1 MKPHLRRPVWT
12 KMFCP
17 LRSYV
22 GLNMHTVSCHSPFV
36 VMDTDKG
43 WVGVGAGGWGWKK
56 EKKTSSVS
64 IATESSLVLPKMV
77 QTKVFLETWDVCTQL
92 AVADA
97 NQTDLTQLTPGYGK
111 ISLWWKKKKKKRYTT
126 QNTLQNPSTV
136 GYSHQPFAQYG
147 GEDSQLQFPV
157 SGVWEKIGLP
167 PLKTEQGFLGKP
179 LIPFRNLSQLL

>member
-43 WVGVGAGGWGWKK
+43 WVGVGAGGLGLKK
-56 EKKTSSVS
+56 GKENIICVHSNWVKFSAAKNGLDK
-64 IATESSLVLPKMV
+64 SLFRDLRCVCAAGRGRRQPNRSYTTDTRLWQDLPLM
-77 QTKVFLETWDVCTQL
+77 
-92 AVADA
+92 
-97 NQTDLTQLTPGYGK
+97 
-111 ISLWWKKKKKKRYTT
+111 KKKKRYTT
-126 QNTLQNPSTV
+126 QNTLQNASTV